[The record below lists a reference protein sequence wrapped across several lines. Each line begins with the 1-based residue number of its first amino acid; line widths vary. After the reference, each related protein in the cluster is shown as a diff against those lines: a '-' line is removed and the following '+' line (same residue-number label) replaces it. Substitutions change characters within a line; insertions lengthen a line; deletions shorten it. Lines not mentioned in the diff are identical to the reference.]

1 MPNSQERLRAGH
13 AATGIPV
20 DRSGGPTIDPT
31 SNVLALVEASTKRQ
45 DDLRA
50 AAKELSDV
58 KHNHSKEICDLMARH
73 QSALDEKES
82 ERLDSIR
89 KVDRED
95 VNKTAAAAL
104 DAIRTLAATTA
115 TTADTLRTQVATV
128 AQAAANQRAI
138 DTGETNKRLSALELG
153 ASERTGK
160 QAFSDPMMEQLKLRM
175 DTLLQQN
182 STSTGKTAGSSAL
195 WAYVV
200 GAIGALVGFG
210 SLFLGFMRMK
220 GGP

>member
-1 MPNSQERLRAGH
+1 MPNSERLRAGH

-31 SNVLALVEASTKRQ
+31 ANVLALVEASNRRQ
-45 DDLRA
+45 DDLRLLQ
-50 AAKELSDV
+50 KEMSDI
-58 KHNHSKEICDLMARH
+58 KHAHSKEICDLMAAH
-73 QSALDEKES
+73 QRALDAKES

-89 KVDRED
+89 KVDRDD

-104 DAIRTLAATTA
+104 DSIRTLAATTA
-115 TTADTLRTQVATV
+115 TTAETLRTQVATV

-138 DTGETNKRLSALELG
+138 DTGETNKRLSALEL
-153 ASERTGK
+153 ASSEGKGK
-160 QAFSDPMMEQLKLRM
+160 QAFSDPMMEKLVSRM

-182 STSTGKTAGSSAL
+182 SASSGRTSGSSAL

-200 GAIGALVGFG
+200 GAIGAIVGFG